1 MEIRKPEMTE
11 ATKARLN
18 ELYLMLRRRT
28 HTKSEIMAHFGV
40 SERTARE
47 MISLVSKRAP
57 VIATSDNSGY
67 RIART
72 AEDLEAVLHSLNELE
87 SRRRELDERK
97 QPLIKFYEKAG
108 AINGRQ

>member
-11 ATKARLN
+11 ATRARLN
-18 ELYLMLRRRT
+18 ELYLMLRART
-28 HTKSEIMAHFGV
+28 YTKPEIMAHFGV

-67 RIART
+67 RIAKS
-72 AEDLEAVLHSLNELE
+72 AADLEAVLHSWKEIDSRQRELE
-87 SRRRELDERK
+87 ERK
-97 QPLIKFYEKAG
+97 KPLIKFYEKAG